1 MKDDRPFPTFAGIP
15 SALLRAVKWLWRRT
29 WRWIAGLLIL
39 AILAHT
45 VASIVTGREM
55 ERELGKLRA
64 AGEPLTL
71 AEAAPKPVPASRNA
85 AVLYQRA
92 FERLPSDEQAWQPVY
107 DVLWGRPGA
116 RARLSR
122 ADVERFVAQHR
133 EAIAL
138 LEQAARMPECRFPVH
153 WEAGFAATF
162 PHLAKVGGS
171 ASLLA
176 TAAIVDARGGRT
188 TEAASAVEAAL
199 GTADHIGVEPTSVSQ
214 LVRYRCQATAL
225 LALNRMME
233 IHRPDA
239 AESERMF
246 NLLSRIDTIG
256 PFIHGM
262 KGERALGLWG
272 FDFARRH
279 PLPLSRLAG
288 PYMFPG
294 KGSTRAERLASFLWR
309 PLFNKD
315 EVIYLRLMARQIR
328 VCRLPYREARRG
340 MPMPR
345 PETMET
351 RPPRT
356 QLPRYAVITQM
367 LLPVFDLAIAARDK
381 ALAHIGLAQWGLA
394 INVFQIREGR
404 WPKSLEEVRRT
415 VAWKLAG
422 DPFSGKDFIYRL
434 EPLAQPRGKPQG
446 YLLYSIGPNLRDDGG
461 RSGVKEAQPGE
472 KEVPDD
478 LVWRVHWPGGS

>member
-1 MKDDRPFPTFAGIP
+1 MG
-15 SALLRAVKWLWRRT
+15 ALLVLAV
-29 WRWIAGLLIL
+29 
-39 AILAHT
+39 LAHT
-45 VASIVTGREM
+45 VANIWTGWEL
-55 ERELGKLRA
+55 EKELGKLRA
-64 AGEPLTL
+64 AGDPLTL

-176 TAAIVDARGGRT
+176 TAAIVDARGGRG
-188 TEAASAVEAAL
+188 TEGASAVEAAL
-199 GTADHIGVEPTSVSQ
+199 GMADHIAVEPTSVSQ
-214 LVRYRCQATAL
+214 LVRYRCQDTAL

-233 IHRPDA
+233 IHPPDA
-239 AESERMF
+239 PESERMF
-246 NLLSRIDTIG
+246 DLLSRIDTIG

-262 KGERALGLWG
+262 KGERAVGLSG

-279 PLPLSRLAG
+279 PLPFCHLPG
-288 PYMFPG
+288 PTTYPE
-294 KGSTRAERLASFLWR
+294 KGPTWAERLVSFLSR
-309 PLFNKD
+309 PVFNKD
-315 EVIYLRLMARQIR
+315 EAIYLRLMARIIS
-328 VCRLPYREARRG
+328 VDRLPYREARRG
-340 MPMPR
+340 VPMPH
-345 PETMET
+345 PETGET
-351 RPPRT
+351 TPPGT
-356 QLPRYAVITQM
+356 QLPRYAVITRM
-367 LLPVFDLAIAARDK
+367 LLPVFDYAIAARDK
-381 ALAHIGLAQWGLA
+381 ALARIGLAQWGLA
-394 INVFQIREGR
+394 INVFHIREGR
-404 WPKSLEEVRRT
+404 WPNSLDEVRQT
-415 VAWKLAG
+415 VRWKLPL
-422 DPFSGKDFIYRL
+422 DPFSGRHFIYRR
-434 EPLAQPRGKPQG
+434 EAGG

-461 RSGVKEAQPGE
+461 RFARRSARPGE

-478 LVWRVHWPGGS
+478 LAWRVRRAPGTGD